1 MASTFGSIETAVRA
15 LRTNQLSLQVTGQNL
30 ANADTPGY
38 SRQVAVVRATAPYSY
53 PGLTRSMTAGQ
64 IGTGVEVSAILR
76 MRDSFIDA
84 QIQGES
90 SLKGEW
96 EKRQQT
102 LEFLEVVFNEPS
114 DSSLS
119 TRMNQFWDSL
129 QELANRSDDSSV
141 RSAVRENAVV
151 FIESIQQIYKQLVD
165 LQQDLDY
172 QLSVMVGQVNTIATQ
187 IANLNDIIGKV
198 EGSGQAPNDLLDQR
212 EQLVQE
218 LAEMVNIN
226 VTTDQNGRY
235 NILVG
240 GSILVAGNY
249 VSTLTT
255 KSNMENQ
262 GLQEVVWQGNG
273 TKTVITSGKLGG
285 LLAMRDEDVQHY
297 IDSINAFA
305 STLIKEFN
313 AIHQSGFGLGNTM
326 NKRFFSG
333 TDASDIGIDP
343 EIMASLNNIAASV
356 NVSTDPLYPSGAPGN
371 GENALK
377 LAQVISQSKL
387 MNGGTA
393 TLSQFYNELI
403 AKLGVDAE
411 KANTTYENQEAL
423 ISYLEERQENVA
435 GVSLDEEL
443 SNMIKFSNAYNAASR
458 YLTAIDELLDRLIQG
473 TGVVGR

>member
-1 MASTFGSIETAVRA
+1 MGSTFVSIETAVRA
-15 LRTNQLSLQVTGQNL
+15 LRANQVALQLTGQNI

-38 SRQVAVVRATAPYSY
+38 SRQVAVMAATAPYSY

-64 IGTGVEVSAILR
+64 IGTGVEVTQILR

-96 EKRQQT
+96 EKRQEI
-102 LEFLEVVFNEPS
+102 LEYLEVVFNEPS
-114 DSSLS
+114 DSGLS

-129 QELANRSDDSSV
+129 QELVTRADDSSV

-151 FIESIQQIYKQLVD
+151 FIESIQQIHKQLVD
-165 LQQDLDY
+165 LQQDLDF
-172 QLSVMVGQVNTIATQ
+172 QLSVIVGQVNTIATQ
-187 IANLNDIIGKV
+187 IANLNEVIGKV
-198 EGSGQAPNDLLDQR
+198 LGSGQSPNDLLDQR
-212 EQLVQE
+212 EQLVQQ
-218 LAEMVNIN
+218 LAELVNIS

-240 GSILVAGNY
+240 GSILVAGDY
-249 VSTLTT
+249 VSPLTT
-255 KSNMENQ
+255 KLNMENQ
-262 GLQEVVWQGNG
+262 GLQEVIWRNNG
-273 TKTVITSGKLGG
+273 SSTVITGGKLKG
-285 LLAMRDEDVQHY
+285 LLDMRDKEVQHY

-305 STLIKEFN
+305 STLIREFN
-313 AIHQSGFGLGNTM
+313 AIHMSGYGLNNST

-343 EIMASLNNIAASV
+343 EILASLNNIAASV
-356 NVSTDPLYPSGAPGN
+356 NVSTDSQYPSGAPGN

-377 LAQVISQSKL
+377 LAQVISQMKL

-411 KANTTYENQEAL
+411 KANTTYENQDAL
-423 ISYLEERQENVA
+423 ISYLKERQENVA

-443 SNMIKFSNAYNAASR
+443 ANMIKYSNAYNAASR
-458 YLTAIDELLDRLIQG
+458 YLTTMDELLDRLIQG